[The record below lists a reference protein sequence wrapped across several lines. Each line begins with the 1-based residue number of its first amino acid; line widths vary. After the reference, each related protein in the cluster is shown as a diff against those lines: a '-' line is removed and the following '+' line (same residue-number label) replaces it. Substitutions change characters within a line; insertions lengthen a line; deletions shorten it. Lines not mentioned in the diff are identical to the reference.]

1 MKLLECCLLFFL
13 LSSFTVSALGTDE
26 YRPYLHAAIVPE
38 HPPLNLYGK
47 YQTNLFQGS
56 STFTYPFTVPPGTN
70 GLAPDV
76 KISYNSHQAR
86 QRPDVLGS
94 GWALSRSY
102 IFRDVNSTISD
113 ASEDRKSTRL
123 NSSHSQIS

>member
-76 KISYNSHQAR
+76 KISQDN
-86 QRPDVLGS
+86 
-94 GWALSRSY
+94 ALMFLDPAGHFQEA
-102 IFRDVNSTISD
+102 IFFAMSI
-113 ASEDRKSTRL
+113 
-123 NSSHSQIS
+123 QP